1 MPVRGPVPVNLTT
14 RQAAEVLKV
23 GPMTIRVYE
32 DGSRTGDRI
41 SAILLELPAGV
52 SGPPMHWHRFHDEL
66 FFVVKGTCR
75 FVTPDAEVDATA
87 GDLMTVPPGAIHTFK
102 NASKTEACEVYMT
115 ATPGHYVDY
124 FRMLS
129 KAGTEGKMLSKEE
142 IEHLMALFGTFPP
155 DIESEP

>member
-1 MPVRGPVPVNLTT
+1 MPVRGPIPVNLAT

-66 FFVVKGTCR
+66 FFVVKGR
-75 FVTPDAEVDATA
+75 WF
-87 GDLMTVPPGAIHTFK
+87 DLLTVLAF
-102 NASKTEACEVYMT
+102 
-115 ATPGHYVDY
+115 
-124 FRMLS
+124 
-129 KAGTEGKMLSKEE
+129 
-142 IEHLMALFGTFPP
+142 LFF
-155 DIESEP
+155 